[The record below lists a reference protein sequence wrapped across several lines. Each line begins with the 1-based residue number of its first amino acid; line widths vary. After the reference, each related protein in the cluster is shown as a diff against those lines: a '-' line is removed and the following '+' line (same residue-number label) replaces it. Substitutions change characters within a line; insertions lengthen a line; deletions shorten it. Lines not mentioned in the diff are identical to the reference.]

1 MRLNPPHLILALVV
15 LLSAAPARAGQKQDA
30 FEPQYGQPGKDV
42 VWVPTPQS
50 LVEKMLDL
58 AKVTKADY
66 VIDLG
71 AGDGVTVIGAAK
83 RGIRAHGIEYD
94 ERMVELARK
103 KAREA
108 GVEGLATFAKADI
121 FQTDFSHAT
130 VVTMF
135 LLPSLNIKLRP
146 TLLDMKP
153 GTRIVTNTF
162 DMEDWQPDE
171 EASTDP
177 CERWCRALLW
187 VVPAKVAGTWRMS
200 EGDLTLTQKFQFVA
214 GALGTTA
221 VANGRLRGDD
231 IRFDVGGT
239 QYTGRVNGSRIE
251 GTFAAGTRSGTWTA
265 IRQ

>member
-1 MRLNPPHLILALVV
+1 MRFHPPHLILALGL
-15 LLSAAPARAGQKQDA
+15 LLSTAPAYAGQQEP

-50 LVEKMLDL
+50 LVDRMLDM

-66 VIDLG
+66 VVDLG
-71 AGDGVTVIGAAK
+71 SGDGVTVITAAR
-83 RGIRAHGIEYD
+83 RGIRAHGVEFD

-108 GVEGLATFAKADI
+108 GVEGLATFAKGDI
-121 FQTDFSHAT
+121 FTTDFSHAT

-162 DMEDWQPDE
+162 DMEDWQADD
-171 EASTDP
+171 EASSDP
-177 CERWCRALLW
+177 CERWCKALLW
-187 VVPAKVAGTWRMS
+187 IVPANVAGTWRMS
-200 EGDLTLTQKFQFVA
+200 EGDLTLTQKFQFVT

-221 VANGRLRGDD
+221 VANGRLLGEE
-231 IRFDVGGT
+231 IRFDVGET
-239 QYTGRVNGSRIE
+239 KYVGRVSGSQMT
-251 GTFAAGTRSGTWTA
+251 GTFAGGSRTGTWTA
-265 IRQ
+265 NRR